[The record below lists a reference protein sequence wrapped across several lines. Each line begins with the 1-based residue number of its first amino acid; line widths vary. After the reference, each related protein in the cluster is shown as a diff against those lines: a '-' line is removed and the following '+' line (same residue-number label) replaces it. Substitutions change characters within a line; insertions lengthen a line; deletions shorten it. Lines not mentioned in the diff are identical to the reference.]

1 MNVYHFDM
9 PAYLFRRGGWEN
21 REVVE
26 AYASYAEKAFRAF
39 GKEIRCWFTF
49 NEPIVE
55 PDQRYQNGVWYPCL
69 HNFNRAKAVQYN
81 ISIAHS
87 LAVAAYRRAKADG
100 CMLDD
105 SRIGL
110 INCFTPPYTRENP
123 SEADLEAVRMTDGIN
138 NRWWLDLVTEGKLPA
153 DILADF
159 AARGVELPVRPGDE
173 QILAQGKVDWLGC
186 NYYHP
191 ERVQAPSRDVD
202 EAGCPVFAEPYVWP
216 EAKMNESR
224 GWEIYPKG
232 IYDFGMKLK
241 NDYPGLEFF
250 VSENGMGVEREWELR
265 DPATGEIADDYR
277 IEFVREHLAWIAR
290 AIACV
295 VVGISSF
302 VVMMPQ
308 AVTATL
314 GNILVATN
322 AADKL
327 AESISVNVSDLS
339 VKLADGYALTGVEAS
354 GVLSTSC
361 TGTNGLFGAIIVG
374 LLAVTLFIKLS
385 GVEKLKV
392 NLGEGV
398 PPAVADSFNVMIPM
412 LLTISVCGIVAAVLA
427 AAFGTDLMT
436 IISTCIA
443 APHKGIMNASPWAVV
458 VIYTLANLL
467 FCLGIHQST
476 ISGVLAEPILTML
489 IVDNMATFASGQPIP
504 ADHYMNMQ
512 IVNSF
517 ALIGGSGCTLALLL
531 DTFVFSKS
539 KSSKTVAKMA
549 ILPGLFNINEPVIYG
564 YPIVFNLPLMIPFV
578 LVPDLF
584 IAVTYGLTCAGIIA
598 PCVVQVPWTTPAV
611 ISAFLTTGGDIRAAI
626 WQVLEIVIAMAIY
639 LPFMKVSERVQAKQA
654 VLAEESAE

>member
-1 MNVYHFDM
+1 
-9 PAYLFRRGGWEN
+9 
-21 REVVE
+21 
-26 AYASYAEKAFRAF
+26 
-39 GKEIRCWFTF
+39 
-49 NEPIVE
+49 
-55 PDQRYQNGVWYPCL
+55 
-69 HNFNRAKAVQYN
+69 
-81 ISIAHS
+81 
-87 LAVAAYRRAKADG
+87 
-100 CMLDD
+100 
-105 SRIGL
+105 
-110 INCFTPPYTRENP
+110 
-123 SEADLEAVRMTDGIN
+123 
-138 NRWWLDLVTEGKLPA
+138 
-153 DILADF
+153 
-159 AARGVELPVRPGDE
+159 
-173 QILAQGKVDWLGC
+173 
-186 NYYHP
+186 
-191 ERVQAPSRDVD
+191 
-202 EAGCPVFAEPYVWP
+202 
-216 EAKMNESR
+216 
-224 GWEIYPKG
+224 
-232 IYDFGMKLK
+232 
-241 NDYPGLEFF
+241 
-250 VSENGMGVEREWELR
+250 
-265 DPATGEIADDYR
+265 
-277 IEFVREHLAWIAR
+277 
-290 AIACV
+290 
-295 VVGISSF
+295 
-302 VVMMPQ
+302 MPQ

-322 AADKL
+322 ATDKL
-327 AESISVNVSDLS
+327 
-339 VKLADGYALTGVEAS
+339 
-354 GVLSTSC
+354 
-361 TGTNGLFGAIIVG
+361 
-374 LLAVTLFIKLS
+374 
-385 GVEKLKV
+385 
-392 NLGEGV
+392 
-398 PPAVADSFNVMIPM
+398 ADSFNVMIPM

-443 APHKGIMNASPWAVV
+443 APLKGIMNAGPWAVV

-489 IVDNMATFASGQPIP
+489 IVDNMATFASGQPIL